1 MAIILRNIT
10 KSFTKNDNSGQL
22 AILNDISLEIPSQE
36 FISFVGPSGCGK
48 STLLRIIAG
57 LLTPES
63 GSVEVDG
70 VPVRKPESDRMMV
83 FQDYV
88 LFPWLTVE
96 KNIAMGLRM
105 AGRDKE
111 YISRKVKWAIDMIGL
126 QGFERSYPHQ
136 LSGGMKQRV
145 AIARALVMNPKI
157 LLMDEP
163 FGALDSY
170 TKMKLQDE
178 LVHLCE
184 KKEFT
189 TCLVT
194 HDSEEAVFLSD
205 RIVVFTGS
213 PARIQEIIP
222 VDLPRPRDRMSK
234 EFIAIRDHILGL
246 TASRMQENT

>member
-1 MAIILRNIT
+1 MAIIIRNIT
-10 KSFTKNDNSGQL
+10 KSFTRNDNSDQL
-22 AILNDISLEIPSQE
+22 AILNDISLEISDRE

-57 LLTPES
+57 LLAPER

-70 VPVRKPESDRMMV
+70 MPVRGPGSDRMLV

-88 LFPWLTVE
+88 LFPWLSVE
-96 KNIAMGLRM
+96 RNITMGLKI
-105 AGRDKE
+105 AGKDRE
-111 YISRKVKWAIDMIGL
+111 YVDRKLRWAIEMIGL
-126 QGFERSYPHQ
+126 QGFEKAYPHQ

-157 LLMDEP
+157 LLLDEP

-170 TKMKLQDE
+170 TKMKLQNE

-184 KKEFT
+184 KKDFT

-213 PARIQEIIP
+213 PARIQEIIT
-222 VDLPRPRDRMSK
+222 VDLPRPRDRLSK
-234 EFIAIRDHILGL
+234 EFISIRDHILKLNSSGPADA
-246 TASRMQENT
+246 T

>member
-1 MAIILRNIT
+1 MSIVIKNIT
-10 KSFTKNDNSGQL
+10 KSFGRNDEPGKF
-22 AILNDISLEIPSQE
+22 AILKDISLEIPSRE

-48 STLLRIIAG
+48 STLMRIMAG
-57 LLTPES
+57 LLEPES
-63 GSVEVDG
+63 GSVEIDG
-70 VPVRKPESDRMMV
+70 ETVTGPGSDRMMV

-88 LFPWLTVE
+88 LFPWMTVW
-96 KNIAMGLRM
+96 KNIALGLKM
-105 AGRDKE
+105 AGKPKD
-111 YISRKVKWAIDMIGL
+111 YITKKVEWVIRLVGL
-126 QGFERSYPHQ
+126 EDFRNSYPDQ

-163 FGALDSY
+163 FGALDSF

-178 LVHLCE
+178 LMHLCD

-213 PARIQEIIP
+213 PARIKEIIC
-222 VDLPRPRDRMSK
+222 VDLPRPRNRTSP
-234 EFIAIRDHILGL
+234 EFIAVRNRILEL
-246 TASRMQENT
+246 NAENRED

>member
-1 MAIILRNIT
+1 MAIIIKNIT

-22 AILNDISLEIPSQE
+22 AILNDISLEISNQE

-70 VPVRKPESDRMMV
+70 VPVKKPESDRMMV

-88 LFPWLTVE
+88 LFPWQTVE
-96 KNIAMGLRM
+96 KNIAMGLKM
-105 AGRDKE
+105 AGKDRE
-111 YISRKVKWAIDMIGL
+111 YIDRKVKWAIEMIGL
-126 QGFERSYPHQ
+126 QGFEKSYPHQ

-170 TKMKLQDE
+170 TKMKLQSE
-178 LVHLCE
+178 LVQ
-184 KKEFT
+184 
-189 TCLVT
+189 
-194 HDSEEAVFLSD
+194 
-205 RIVVFTGS
+205 IVVFTGS
-213 PARIQEIIP
+213 PARIQEIIS
-222 VDLPRPRDRMSK
+222 VDLPRPRDRVSK
-234 EFIAIRDHILGL
+234 EFIAVRDHILSL
-246 TASRMQENT
+246 TTSGMTDHI